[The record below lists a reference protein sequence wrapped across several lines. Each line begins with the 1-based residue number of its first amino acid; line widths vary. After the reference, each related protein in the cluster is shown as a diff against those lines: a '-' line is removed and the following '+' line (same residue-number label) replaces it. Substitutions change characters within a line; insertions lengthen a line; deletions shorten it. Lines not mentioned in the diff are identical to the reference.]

1 MFTVA
6 PHATRRFRDFRSSPH
21 GGLCGA
27 QCWRHLEN
35 TIFNPFDSSM
45 TECGNG
51 FFGVDL
57 PLKPP
62 SVALGAVVL
71 TLKSRA
77 QGEALHLQW
86 GGSPLQRSKILEIL
100 FGRTVYDGCV
110 SPTDLHI
117 ADVTQHIS
125 RRIAHW
131 PPLQWTLNALGGLVI
146 TL

>member
-1 MFTVA
+1 MVLRRRGELYGTANVPRVMFTVA

-77 QGEALHLQW
+77 QGAWPCLQRVS
-86 GGSPLQRSKILEIL
+86 SPLQLGQK
-100 FGRTVYDGCV
+100 
-110 SPTDLHI
+110 
-117 ADVTQHIS
+117 VTFK
-125 RRIAHW
+125 
-131 PPLQWTLNALGGLVI
+131 
-146 TL
+146 